1 MDQSPIRGGDV
12 ENWNR
17 QKRKIAS
24 AQKDIKTKN
33 IFLNTIER
41 SWDKFVG
48 GLGYWTNL
56 LRGRGSATLT
66 RAHVRN
72 HGNHPGGC

>member
-17 QKRKIAS
+17 QKRKIAC

-33 IFLNTIER
+33 IFLNTIV
-41 SWDKFVG
+41 KFNR
-48 GLGYWTNL
+48 LI
-56 LRGRGSATLT
+56 
-66 RAHVRN
+66 
-72 HGNHPGGC
+72 

>member
-1 MDQSPIRGGDV
+1 MKSWLKPRKAKLV
-12 ENWNR
+12 E
-17 QKRKIAS
+17 
-24 AQKDIKTKN
+24 KTKM
-33 IFLNTIER
+33 LER